1 MHLLR
6 RALLWSIVFLPAFLA
21 AQTGTIQGT
30 VTDSSGAV
38 ISGAR
43 VTAISNSTNTSR
55 TVETSE
61 SGLYSMT
68 NLAVGEY
75 SVTIDKIGF
84 TPIKYGSVTV
94 SVAQVV
100 ALNAKL
106 SVGSVSET
114 VTVSTETLAP
124 IETETSQISNLVDE
138 RRIKDLPLLTRNPYE
153 LLLLSPGTIQ
163 TNSSLAGISVNGSR
177 ERNNNFLLDGVDNN
191 DTSVPGIIGGVLSA
205 NPDSTEE
212 FRVITN
218 NFNAEYGRNT
228 GAIVDVVTKSGT
240 NSLHFD
246 AYWFGRYNGFGGA
259 RDWFNTVDPATG
271 AAEPMNPYV
280 RNQFGYSVG
289 GPIFKNKTF
298 FFFNN
303 EFQRFRTT
311 LTGHANVPTQQFKN
325 GQFVWHTL
333 DQTDSQN
340 PVPVDVNVD
349 LTQSSTQNLNG
360 LPLDPTMQNLFALY
374 PNPTS
379 LNSDGYTGT
388 VAFPS
393 SSAQDSYQTVLK
405 IDHHFNDREALSL
418 RYGYNHLVDPN
429 PFHFDFLPG
438 GVGAMGEKG
447 ISQSAAATLVSTLSS
462 SMVNS
467 FNFGWNQ
474 IYAPFYCG
482 GLSTLDNPNVNL
494 VDPFGRGRDY
504 IFNSFSNFGCG
515 PLLSNGQNR
524 TTGTTSYADTFT
536 WVRGA
541 HTWKFG
547 ADLRVVRETGPN
559 SFNSRRQVD
568 MRGFFNGYSI
578 LDIPN
583 SDNLA
588 NFSTLSDDASALY
601 GFVASDFYSQFFN
614 RTGTR
619 VPDDNKIFRQ
629 HEYSF
634 FGQDSWKVRRNLTLN
649 LGLRYQLNGV
659 PYDVNGNMSNLF
671 TDPAS
676 FPVVF
681 SLVGPGTGKQLFHDD
696 YSNIEPRV
704 GFSWDPWGDGKTA
717 IRGAYGI
724 FHDRIFGN
732 LFGNARGNPPFQQ
745 DYSTGGG
752 DTINQ
757 FFNDGSFPA
766 QVPQLTPS
774 ATVPEDSFLE
784 PTLFDP
790 HFRNSSSQNW
800 NFGVQRELP
809 GNVVL
814 DVNYV
819 GSKGSHIFRV
829 VEANPPDPARVAQ
842 IVAYCTAN
850 PTVCNPD
857 QVNGPT
863 LWFGSSFG
871 PWPINAVAHTAFF
884 RASALNRSVG
894 NANYNALQMKV
905 TRRFSHGV
913 EIQGAYTWSH
923 AIDDSN
929 DPLNPAGGNP
939 GFPRDTLHL
948 ELERGNSDND
958 IRHSAVINYIW
969 ELPFGKGKPHLSQGF
984 VGRVLEGI
992 QVSGITTLQT
1002 GHPFDFLS
1010 GVDTA
1015 RTGRIGRVD
1024 QVGDPFAPGSNDAL
1038 AARLHYKAFFRD
1050 PQALAIPAFGNL
1062 GGLGKNHFYGP
1073 SYINSDLSIAKKMKL
1088 GERLGLELRFEG
1100 YNIFNRPQFN
1110 DVGTDLQALGNVLN
1124 SAIPGM
1130 ITNTLTRS
1138 DGTTSA
1144 RQLQVA
1150 MKLTF

>member
-1 MHLLR
+1 MNIDIPDRHPRQGGLSMHLLR
-6 RALLWSIVFLPAFLA
+6 RAVVLSIVFLPALLA

-43 VTAISNSTNTSR
+43 VTAISTSTNTSR

-61 SGLYSMT
+61 SGLYSIT

-75 SVTIDKIGF
+75 SVTIDKVGF
-84 TPIKYGSVTV
+84 NPMKLNDVIVT
-94 SVAQVV
+94 VAQVV
-100 ALNAKL
+100 ALSAKL

-114 VTVSTETLAP
+114 VTVSSETLAP

-163 TNSSLAGISVNGSR
+163 TISSLAGISVNGSR

-191 DTSVPGIIGGVLSA
+191 DTSVPGIIGGVLAA

-228 GAIVDVVTKSGT
+228 GAIVVVVTKSGT
-240 NSLHFD
+240 NSLHFY
-246 AYWFGRYNGFGGA
+246 AYWFGRYNGLGGA

-271 AAEPMNPYV
+271 AAEPQNPYV

-311 LTGHANVPTQQFKN
+311 LTGHASVPTQQFKN
-325 GQFVWHTL
+325 GQFVWHTF
-333 DQTDSQN
+333 DQTDPQN
-340 PVPVDVNVD
+340 SVPVDVNVD
-349 LTQSSTQNLNG
+349 LTKTSTQNLNG
-360 LPLDPTMQNLFALY
+360 LPLDPTMQDLFALY

-379 LNSDGYTGT
+379 LNSDGYTRT

-393 SSAQDSYQTVLK
+393 SSNQDSYQTVLK
-405 IDHHFNDREALSL
+405 IDHHFSDRESLSL

-429 PFHFDFLPG
+429 PFHYDFLPG

-447 ISQSAAATLVSTLSS
+447 IAQSGAATLVSTLSS
-462 SMVNS
+462 NLVNS

-524 TTGTTSYADTFT
+524 TTGTTSYGDTIT

-547 ADLRVVRETGPN
+547 ADFRIIRETGPN
-559 SFNSRRQVD
+559 SFDSRRQVD
-568 MRGFFNGYSI
+568 TRGFFNGYSI

-601 GFVASDFYSQFFN
+601 GFVGADFYSEFFN
-614 RTGTR
+614 RMGTR
-619 VPDDNKIFRQ
+619 VPDDNKVFRQ
-629 HEYSF
+629 HESSF
-634 FGQDSWKVRRNLTLN
+634 FGQDSWRVRRNLTLN
-649 LGLRYQLNGV
+649 LGLRYQFNGV

-681 SLVGPGTGKQLFHDD
+681 SLVGPGTGKQLFNDD
-696 YSNIEPRV
+696 YSNVEPRI
-704 GFSWDPWGDGKTA
+704 GFSWDPWSDGKTA

-724 FHDRIFGN
+724 FHERIFGN

-745 DYSTGGG
+745 TFSNFPFDTPENLPLPG
-752 DTINQ
+752 DLVATPVVQN
-757 FFNDGSFPA
+757 GSITFAPIG
-766 QVPQLTPS
+766 
-774 ATVPEDSFLE
+774 
-784 PTLFDP
+784 PTLFDAHLRMP
-790 HFRNSSSQNW
+790 YTQNW
-800 NFGVQRELP
+800 NFGIQYELARDLT
-809 GNVVL
+809 L
-814 DVNYV
+814 DVAYV
-819 GSKGSHIFRV
+819 GTKGTHQLRV
-829 VEANPPDPARVAQ
+829 VDGNPPDPALVQ
-842 IVAYCTAN
+842 QLMDLGV
-850 PTVCNPD
+850 PPD
-857 QVNGPT
+857 LLTFAG
-863 LWFGSSFG
+863 LYFGVEIYGFPFEAVHNNSFADPLG
-871 PWPINAVAHTAFF
+871 FSGGGA
-884 RASALNRSVG
+884 ALNRSIG
-894 NANYNALQMKV
+894 NSNYNSLQ
-905 TRRFSHGV
+905 
-913 EIQGAYTWSH
+913 
-923 AIDDSN
+923 
-929 DPLNPAGGNP
+929 L
-939 GFPRDTLHL
+939 
-948 ELERGNSDND
+948 
-958 IRHSAVINYIW
+958 
-969 ELPFGKGKPHLSQGF
+969 
-984 VGRVLEGI
+984 
-992 QVSGITTLQT
+992 
-1002 GHPFDFLS
+1002 
-1010 GVDTA
+1010 
-1015 RTGRIGRVD
+1015 
-1024 QVGDPFAPGSNDAL
+1024 
-1038 AARLHYKAFFRD
+1038 
-1050 PQALAIPAFGNL
+1050 
-1062 GGLGKNHFYGP
+1062 
-1073 SYINSDLSIAKKMKL
+1073 
-1088 GERLGLELRFEG
+1088 
-1100 YNIFNRPQFN
+1100 
-1110 DVGTDLQALGNVLN
+1110 
-1124 SAIPGM
+1124 
-1130 ITNTLTRS
+1130 
-1138 DGTTSA
+1138 
-1144 RQLQVA
+1144 
-1150 MKLTF
+1150 KLTKRLS

>member
-1 MHLLR
+1 MNLLR
-6 RALLWSIVFLPAFLA
+6 RAALLSILCVPALLA

-38 ISGAR
+38 IAGAK
-43 VTAISNSTNTSR
+43 VLVVNNSTNASR

-61 SGLYSMT
+61 NGLYSIT
-68 NLAVGEY
+68 NLMVGDY
-75 SVTIDKIGF
+75 TVTIDKVGF
-84 TPIKYGSVTV
+84 TPMKYGDVNVT
-94 SVAQVV
+94 VAQVV

-114 VTVSTETLAP
+114 VTVTTETLAP

-191 DTSVPGIIGGVLSA
+191 DTSVPGIIGGVLAS
-205 NPDSTEE
+205 NPDSTQE

-246 AYWFGRYNGFGGA
+246 AYWFGRYNSFGGA
-259 RDWFNTVDPATG
+259 RDWFNTVDPGTG
-271 AAEPMNPYV
+271 ATEPMNPYV

-311 LTGHANVPTQQFKN
+311 LTGHANVPTQDFKN

-333 DQTDSQN
+333 NQTDANN
-340 PVPVDVNVD
+340 PVPVDIHVD
-349 LTQSSTQNLNG
+349 LRPSSTQNLNG
-360 LPLDPTMQNLFALY
+360 LPLDQTMQNLFALY

-388 VAFPS
+388 IAFPS
-393 SSAQDSYQTVLK
+393 SSKQDSYQTVLK
-405 IDHHFNDREALSL
+405 IDHHFTDRETLTL
-418 RYGYNHLVDPN
+418 RYGYDHLVDPN
-429 PFHFDFLPG
+429 PFHLDFLPG
-438 GVGAMGEKG
+438 GVGAMGTKA
-447 ISQSAAATLVSTLSS
+447 IAQSGVANLVSTLSS

-482 GLSTLDNPNVNL
+482 GLSTLDDPSVNV

-504 IFNSFSNFGCG
+504 TFNSFSNFGCG

-524 TTGTTSYADTFT
+524 QTGTTSFADTIT

-547 ADLRVVRETGPN
+547 ADFRIIRETGPN

-568 MRGFFNGYSI
+568 TRGFFNGYSI
-578 LDIPN
+578 LDIAN

-601 GFVASDFYSQFFN
+601 GFVGADFYSEYFN
-614 RTGTR
+614 RGGTR
-619 VPDDNKIFRQ
+619 VADDNKIFRQ

-634 FGQDSWKVRRNLTLN
+634 FGQDSWKVRRNLTVN
-649 LGLRYQLNGV
+649 LGLRYQFNGV

-681 SLVGPGTGKQLFHDD
+681 SLVGPGTGNQLFNDD
-696 YSNIEPRV
+696 YSNIEPRI
-704 GFSWDPWGDGKTA
+704 GFSWDPWSDGKTA
-717 IRGAYGI
+717 IRGAFGI
-724 FHDRIFGN
+724 FHDRVFGN

-752 DTINQ
+752 DTVSQ
-757 FFNDGSFPA
+757 FFDDGSFPA
-766 QVPQLTPS
+766 QVPELTPS
-774 ATVPEDSFLE
+774 ATVAEDSFLA

-790 HFRNSSSQNW
+790 HFRDSSSQNW
-800 NFGVQRELP
+800 NFGVQREIP

-814 DVNYV
+814 DLNYV
-819 GSKGSHIFRV
+819 GSKGTHIFRV

-842 IVAYCTAN
+842 IVDFCTTTGN
-850 PTVCNPD
+850 CNPD
-857 QVNGPT
+857 QVNGPA
-863 LWFGSSFG
+863 LWFGGTFG
-871 PWPINAVAHTAFF
+871 FWPINAVEHTAFF
-884 RASALNRSVG
+884 RGSALNRSVG
-894 NANYNALQMKV
+894 NANYNALQLKV

-939 GFPRDTLHL
+939 GFPRDTRHL

-958 IRHSAVINYIW
+958 IRHAAVINYIW
-969 ELPFGKGKPHLSQGF
+969 ELPFGKGKSYLSQGF

-992 QVSGITTLQT
+992 QISGITTLQT

-1015 RTGRIGRVD
+1015 RTGRIGRVN
-1024 QVGDPFAPGSNDAL
+1024 QIGDPFAPGSNDAL
-1038 AARLHYKAFFRD
+1038 AAQLHYKAFFRN
-1050 PQALAIPAFGNL
+1050 PEALQIPAFGTI
-1062 GGLGKNHFYGP
+1062 GSLGKNHFYGP

-1100 YNIFNRPQFN
+1100 YNIFNRPQFS
-1110 DVGTDLQALGNVLN
+1110 DVGTDVQALGNVLN
-1124 SAIPGM
+1124 SPIPGL
-1130 ITNTLTRS
+1130 ITSTLTRS

-1144 RQLQVA
+1144 RQLQAA